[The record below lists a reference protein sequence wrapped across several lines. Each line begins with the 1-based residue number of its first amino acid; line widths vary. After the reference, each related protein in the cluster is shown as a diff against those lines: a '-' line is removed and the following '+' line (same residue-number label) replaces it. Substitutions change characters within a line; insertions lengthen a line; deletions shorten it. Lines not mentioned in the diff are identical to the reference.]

1 MMARAL
7 SAAAGIASSQA
18 NACGPTLSASP
29 ARSSVSAEAVDD
41 NGRAIKLNDK
51 PLNWGG
57 VRMLCTR
64 ESKFEI
70 RDHNDCNTRGLTSA
84 GFAIVDMSGGGRT
97 LRFAT
102 P

>member
-1 MMARAL
+1 
-7 SAAAGIASSQA
+7 
-18 NACGPTLSASP
+18 
-29 ARSSVSAEAVDD
+29 
-41 NGRAIKLNDK
+41 
-51 PLNWGG
+51 
-57 VRMLCTR
+57 MLCTR

-70 RDHNDCNTRGLTSA
+70 REHNDCNTRGLTSA